1 MDDFLR
7 FFNEKAQNFP
17 MHLEIYYSKIMDWC
31 IDITK
36 KGCASDYP
44 EAQKINGSDVLIVS
58 EQNCDMELCFA
69 QAHVALKTWLSEFEG
84 GY

>member
-1 MDDFLR
+1 MNE
-7 FFNEKAQNFP
+7 FFKFFDKKVHDFP

-36 KGCASDYP
+36 NGCASDYP
-44 EAQKINGSDVLIVS
+44 DAEHVNGTDVLIVS
-58 EQNCDMELCFA
+58 EQDGDMELCFA
-69 QAHVALKTWLSEFEG
+69 KAYVALKEWLSEFEG

>member
-7 FFNEKAQNFP
+7 FFDEKRHTFP
-17 MHLEIYYSKIMDWC
+17 MHLEVYYSKICDWC
-31 IDITK
+31 ITITK

-44 EAQKINGSDVLIVS
+44 KAETVNGADVLIVQ
-58 EQNCDMELCFA
+58 EQDCDMELCFA
-69 QAHVALKTWLSEFEG
+69 KAHVALKEWLSDFEG